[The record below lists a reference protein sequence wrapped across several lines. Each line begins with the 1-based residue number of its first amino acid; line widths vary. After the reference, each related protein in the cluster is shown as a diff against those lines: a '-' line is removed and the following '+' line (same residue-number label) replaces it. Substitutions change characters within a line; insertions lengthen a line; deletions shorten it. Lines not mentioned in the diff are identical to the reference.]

1 MLKSLL
7 KTILAIEALAFLLIS
22 IFGKFFENAFTSL
35 FAFPFEQLSM
45 GLRFLSTSSAIGNV
59 IAIILY
65 SVICI
70 LPTVYYIFRA
80 FKNSAN
86 TEDKLLILISVLLFP
101 IIYLMINPAYIGR
114 HFGAFEL
121 IEMNKSLLGVTIYST
136 IIGYLI
142 LRGLRIF
149 NNSEAKSI
157 LKYMKVLMFIICIVL
172 IYAIF
177 GSGFSSLLSSMR
189 QLMVDNTDLGQNLF
203 LSKLFLILQNIVSI
217 LPFILQIIIIFSGFE
232 LIDAL
237 NKDPYSDDVVISARK
252 TVNVCR
258 NTIVAIMMSQITIN
272 ILQFVLGSKVRS
284 SHYTLSVPLMSVVLV
299 LAVMLL
305 ASYFEQVKSLKED
318 NDLFV

>member
-1 MLKSLL
+1 MKSVL
-7 KTILAIEALAFLLIS
+7 KTILVIEALICLLIS
-22 IFGKFFENAFTSL
+22 IFGKMFENVFTSL
-35 FAFPFEQLSM
+35 FAFPLEQLGM

-65 SVICI
+65 CVICI
-70 LPTVYYIFRA
+70 LPTVYYFFRA
-80 FKNSAN
+80 NKKRIN
-86 TEDKLLILISVLLFP
+86 TEDKLLVLISFLLFP

-121 IEMNKSLLGVTIYST
+121 IEANKAFLGVTIYSV

-157 LKYMKVLMFIICIVL
+157 LKYLKILMFIICIVL

-203 LSKLFLILQNIVSI
+203 ISKLFLILQNIVSI
-217 LPFILQIIIIFSGFE
+217 LPFILQIKIIFSGFE

-237 NKDPYSDDVVISARK
+237 DKEPYSENVVASARK
-252 TVNVCR
+252 TVKVCR
-258 NTIVAIMMSQITIN
+258 NSVVTILLSQITIN
-272 ILQFVLGSKVRS
+272 ILQFALGSKVRS
-284 SHYTLSVPLMSVVLV
+284 SHYTLSVPLMSAVLV

-305 ASYFEQVKSLKED
+305 ASYFEQAKSLKED
-318 NDLFV
+318 NELFI